1 MPTRPGN
8 VGLLPPAGCQY
19 SRLVPEHA
27 LLRPDSKNL
36 TPKTKALIDLFFP
49 TLTLSKKS
57 ESDVMTTKADTVEVR
72 GFWSRLR
79 RPRLYAGVTTGI
91 AVYVMLLF
99 VSSMSARLRFIL
111 AWDIGVLVAL
121 VAMFIGLRKASPD
134 RMRTIAARQI
144 IGKWTVLALTV
155 FAATAS
161 LVAIAAEVP
170 LIKIATELE
179 QSARV
184 TLVVV
189 TILLSWA
196 LINTIFALHY
206 AHDYYS
212 RGTAAGEGQTTQE
225 KCLLFPGTRPP
236 SYGDFIYFSFT
247 IGMTFQVSDVQI
259 ADPAV
264 RRLAIAH
271 GIISFFYTTVILALT
286 VNLVAGIL

>member
-1 MPTRPGN
+1 
-8 VGLLPPAGCQY
+8 
-19 SRLVPEHA
+19 
-27 LLRPDSKNL
+27 
-36 TPKTKALIDLFFP
+36 
-49 TLTLSKKS
+49 
-57 ESDVMTTKADTVEVR
+57 MTMKADVVGVR

-79 RPRLYAGVTTGI
+79 RPRLYAGVTAGFV
-91 AVYVMLLF
+91 VYVLLLF
-99 VSSMSARLRFIL
+99 ASSMSARLRFIL
-111 AWDIGVLVAL
+111 AWDTGVLVAL
-121 VAMFIGLRKASPD
+121 AAMFIGLRKASPD

-161 LVAIAAEVP
+161 LIAIAAEVP
-170 LIKIATELE
+170 LIKTAGEYE
-179 QSARV
+179 QMFRV
-184 TLVVV
+184 ALVVV

-212 RGTAAGEGQTTQE
+212 RAAADDVGQVTQE
-225 KCLLFPGTRPP
+225 RCLLFPGTRPP